1 MRLLSLI
8 FLVNSIATAQTPGKI
23 AAAMQEM
30 IRAKEIPGAV
40 TLVATREGVTH
51 LQAIGQAGHSP
62 ASKPLRND
70 SIFWIASMTKPITG
84 TAIMMLQ
91 EEGKL
96 SVDDPVSKFIP
107 GFGSL
112 TLKHLMTHTSG
123 LPEATNEEAKGAR
136 TLAELIPFHL
146 NKPVRFEPGSKWQ
159 YCQSGLNTLG
169 RIVEIASGQRFEKF
183 LEARL
188 FKPLGMKDTTFYLR
202 PAQLARLVT
211 PVKREEDGTFTEA
224 SISLLQGKS
233 PTETDRYPAAN
244 GGLFSTAPDYAR
256 FARMI
261 LNQGTLDGR
270 RYLKPE
276 SVKQMT
282 TIQTG
287 ELVTGFTPGNGWG
300 LTWCVVRQPQGITAM
315 LAPGTFGHG
324 GAYGTQAWI
333 DPVNGVALILMV
345 QRSNF
350 ANSDASPVR
359 LAFQQA
365 AMPPPPRG
373 KVILIS
379 LDGFPAYA
387 LDDPKL
393 PIPTLRKLMRDGV
406 GAPMTAINP
415 TVTWPNHTTMV
426 TGVRADEHGLLA
438 NGTIVRT
445 GAWPPVKVDPMIDK
459 DKMVHVPTVYDAAH
473 QAGLTTAQVDWVAI
487 NNAPGITWAFREWAD
502 ADGPL
507 EREMIAKGA
516 ITAADVD
523 AFTKSNILHRDQIWT
538 RAGVYLI
545 KEHQPDLLL
554 LHLLSLDS
562 EHHQYG
568 PNTLAGR
575 TAMAFLDSC
584 VEKLVTAVREAGL
597 EGRTT
602 FLIVSDHGFKAYKS
616 QIRPAAALAAA
627 GLGDKVYVLP
637 EGGTAYV
644 YASDPELIPRVRQ
657 ILQGVEGIDKVIGVD
672 EYAALGL
679 PRPERDPQFGQLL
692 LAAKDGYSF
701 SGATGGPVT
710 AAVPQAGGSHGYLA
724 SESDMNPI
732 FIASGR
738 GVRAGGKLTQVS
750 NLELAPT
757 IAQLLGVSLPTAK
770 AKPIPLQ

>member
-1 MRLLSLI
+1 MRFLATLLFASFSL
-8 FLVNSIATAQTPGKI
+8 AQTPDKI
-23 AAAMQEM
+23 AAAMEEM

-40 TLVATREGVTH
+40 TLVATREGVR
-51 LQAIGQAGHSP
+51 QVNAVGQAGPGSS
-62 ASKPLRND
+62 SKPMRND

-96 SVDDPVSKFIP
+96 SVDDLVTRFIP
-107 GFGSL
+107 GYGNL
-112 TLKHLMTHTSG
+112 TIKHLMTHTSG
-123 LPEATNEEAKGAR
+123 LPEATDDEARTAR
-136 TLAELIPFHL
+136 TLAELNPFHL
-146 NKPVRFEPGSKWQ
+146 NKPKQFEAGAKWQ
-159 YCQSGLNTLG
+159 YCQSGINTLG

-183 LEARL
+183 LESRL

-202 PAQLARLVT
+202 ASQLPRLVT
-211 PVKREEDGTFTEA
+211 PVKREIDGSFTETTV
-224 SISLLQGKS
+224 SILRGKA
-233 PTETDRYPAAN
+233 PTSTDRYPAAN
-244 GGLFSTAPDYAR
+244 GGLYSTAPDYAR

-270 RYLKPE
+270 RYLKPD

-287 ELVTGFTPGNGWG
+287 DLVTGFTPGNGWG
-300 LTWCVVRQPQGITAM
+300 LTWCVIRRPQGITAM
-315 LAPGTFGHG
+315 LAPGSFGHG
-324 GAYGTQAWI
+324 GAYGTQTWL

-359 LAFQQA
+359 MAFQQA
-365 AMPPPPRG
+365 AMPAPPRG

-393 PIPTLRKLMRDGV
+393 PIPTLRKLMAAGTS
-406 GAPMTAINP
+406 APMTAINP

-445 GAWPPVKVDPMIDK
+445 GSWPPVKVDPMIDK
-459 DKMVHVPTVYDAAH
+459 DKMVHVPTVYDAARK
-473 QAGLTTAQVDWVAI
+473 AGLTTAQVDWVAI

-502 ADGPL
+502 TEGPL
-507 EREMIAKGA
+507 EKEMIAKGA
-516 ITAADVD
+516 ITTADVD
-523 AFTKSNILHRDQIWT
+523 AFSKSNILFRDQIWT

-584 VEKLVTAVREAGL
+584 VEKLVAAVRDAGL

-602 FLIVSDHGFKAYKS
+602 FFIVSDHGFKAYKN

-637 EGGTAYV
+637 EGGTAYI
-644 YASDPELIPRVRQ
+644 YASDPSVIPAARQ
-657 ILQGVEGIDKVIGVD
+657 ALQGVEGIAKIIEPA
-672 EYAALGL
+672 EYPALGL
-679 PRPERDPQFGQLL
+679 PLPERDSQFGQLL
-692 LAAKDGYSF
+692 LAARDGYSF

-710 AAVPQAGGSHGYLA
+710 AAVPQVGGSHGYLA
-724 SESDMNPI
+724 SETDMNPI

-738 GVRAGGKLTQVS
+738 GVRAGVKLGTVS
-750 NLELAPT
+750 NVDLAPS
-757 IAQLLGVSLPTAK
+757 IAQLLGVPLPTAK
-770 AKPIPLQ
+770 GKPIPLQ